1 MTFYQFYC
9 LTSIYEKVVDIEVM
23 EGVKERGVVMFKRE
37 EEAREAVKAMD
48 GGFIDLQQIVVSL
61 RWRRTNGLIDFSYGK
76 LFINIFLINFNNHL
90 VLPC

>member
-23 EGVKERGVVMFKRE
+23 EGVKDRGVVMFKRE

-48 GGFIDLQQIVVSL
+48 GGFIDLHQIVVPL

-76 LFINIFLINFNNHL
+76 LFIDIFLINFNNHL

>member
-1 MTFYQFYC
+1 MTFHQFYC

-61 RWRRTNGLIDFSYGK
+61 RWRRTNGLIHLSCGK
-76 LFINIFLINFNNHL
+76 LVIDMYLINFDFRL
-90 VLPC
+90 VSP

>member
-1 MTFYQFYC
+1 MTFYQSYC
-9 LTSIYEKVVDIEVM
+9 QTSIHEKVVDIEVM

-76 LFINIFLINFNNHL
+76 LFIDICLINFNYHL
-90 VLPC
+90 VSPC

>member
-1 MTFYQFYC
+1 MTFHQFYC

-23 EGVKERGVVMFKRE
+23 EGVKERGVVMFKTE

-76 LFINIFLINFNNHL
+76 LFIDIYLINFNYHL
-90 VLPC
+90 VSPC

>member
-1 MTFYQFYC
+1 MTFHQFYC

-61 RWRRTNGLIDFSYGK
+61 RWRRTNGLIDAMANF
-76 LFINIFLINFNNHL
+76 LLIFISLISIII
-90 VLPC
+90 

>member
-1 MTFYQFYC
+1 
-9 LTSIYEKVVDIEVM
+9 M
-23 EGVKERGVVMFKRE
+23 EGVKDRGVVMFKRE

-76 LFINIFLINFNNHL
+76 LL
-90 VLPC
+90 V

>member
-1 MTFYQFYC
+1 MTFYQLYC
-9 LTSIYEKVVDIEVM
+9 QTSIYEKVVDIEVM
-23 EGVKERGVVMFKRE
+23 EGVKDRGVVMFKRE

-76 LFINIFLINFNNHL
+76 LFIDIFLINFNNHL

>member
-61 RWRRTNGLIDFSYGK
+61 RWSRTNGLIDFSYGK
-76 LFINIFLINFNNHL
+76 LFIDIYLINFNYHL
-90 VLPC
+90 VSPC

>member
-1 MTFYQFYC
+1 MTSYQFYC

-23 EGVKERGVVMFKRE
+23 EGAKERGVVMFKRE

-61 RWRRTNGLIDFSYGK
+61 RWRRTNGLIDAMANS
-76 LFINIFLINFNNHL
+76 LLIFISSISIII
-90 VLPC
+90 

>member
-1 MTFYQFYC
+1 
-9 LTSIYEKVVDIEVM
+9 M
-23 EGVKERGVVMFKRE
+23 EGVKDRGVVMFKRE

-76 LFINIFLINFNNHL
+76 LFIDIFLINFNNHL

>member
-23 EGVKERGVVMFKRE
+23 EGVKERGAVMFKRE

-76 LFINIFLINFNNHL
+76 LFIDIFLINFNNHL

>member
-1 MTFYQFYC
+1 MTFYQSYYP
-9 LTSIYEKVVDIEVM
+9 TSIYEKVVDIEVM
-23 EGVKERGVVMFKRE
+23 EGVKERGAVMFKRE

-76 LFINIFLINFNNHL
+76 LFIDIYLINFNYHL
-90 VLPC
+90 VSPC

>member
-1 MTFYQFYC
+1 MTFYQLCC

-76 LFINIFLINFNNHL
+76 LFIDICLINFNHHL
-90 VLPC
+90 LSPC

>member
-1 MTFYQFYC
+1 
-9 LTSIYEKVVDIEVM
+9 M

-61 RWRRTNGLIDFSYGK
+61 RWRCTNGLIDFSYGK
-76 LFINIFLINFNNHL
+76 LFIDIYLINFNYNL
-90 VLPC
+90 VSPC